1 MLALTQKVVHPV
13 NEGIEK
19 VAIEVRDL
27 HKTYSGKKAVDGIS
41 FAVRHNEIF
50 GILGPNGAG
59 KSTALEIIEGL
70 RQPDKNPT
78 TAVRVDG
85 LNVLNPKEC
94 RELKQRMGLQLQS
107 SSLFPELSVRENL
120 QMLAMLYRRA
130 RPVDGLLQEFDL
142 TEKANA
148 LIGTLSGG
156 QQQRVSLAAA
166 LVNDPSIVFLDEP
179 TTALDPQARRNVW
192 ESVRRLQSAGKTVV
206 LTTHYMEEAQM
217 LCERVAIMD
226 NGRIAALGTPE
237 QLIRQYA
244 PGQAIDC
251 RYAEGSPQ
259 LDETVL
265 RALPGTTEV
274 SCHAHNAVIQTRDLS
289 ATLLALLSAGENHNA
304 RFSEV
309 ITRSPSLE
317 DVFLNVTGKKLGNE

>member
-1 MLALTQKVVHPV
+1 MLALTQKVVQPV

-148 LIGTLSGG
+148 L
-156 QQQRVSLAAA
+156 SLAAA

-192 ESVRRLQSAGKTVV
+192 ESVRRLQSSGKTVV

-265 RALPGTTEV
+265 RALPGATEV